1 MSSSTT
7 TPAIKTAAV
16 KGRRKLRFATFDDV
30 IKDAEHIVSVPC
42 RTLGNWTV
50 AQNIDHLG
58 KSIQAGFEGPV
69 VKAPWFVRWLI
80 APVIKPRFLTK
91 GMPAGFAL
99 PKEMA
104 HFMPRSDPATELAL
118 TNLRVWSHR
127 LQTELPPNGHP
138 AFGNLSHA
146 EWIQLHLR
154 HAELHLSFIVPE
166 QS

>member
-7 TPAIKTAAV
+7 RPAIKTAAV

-30 IKDAEHIVSVPC
+30 IKDAEHIASVRC

-80 APVIKPRFLTK
+80 APVIKRRFLTK

-99 PKEMA
+99 PKKMA
-104 HFMPRSDPATELAL
+104 HFMPGSDPATETAL
-118 TNLRVWSHR
+118 NNLRVWSQR
-127 LQTELPPNGHP
+127 LLTEVPANDHP
-138 AFGNLSHA
+138 AFGKLSHA

-166 QS
+166 HP